1 METKRQR
8 QTGEI
13 IRRHFSELLLQ
24 EGYSLSGGALVT
36 VTMVK
41 MSSDLGLAKIY
52 LSIYNTENNQEVL
65 LTFQQEAMRLRQG
78 LAQRVRNKMRRVPDI
93 DFYLDDTL
101 DEMYRLNE
109 LFGKLHQE
117 NQMGS
122 EEE

>member
-8 QTGEI
+8 QTAEV

-24 EGYSLSGGALVT
+24 EASSLSNGALVT

-52 LSIYNTENNQEVL
+52 LSVYGTDNKQAVL
-65 LTFQQEAMRLRQG
+65 LLFQQEAMRLRQG
-78 LAQRVRNKMRRVPDI
+78 LSQRVRRKMRRVPDI

-101 DEMYRLNE
+101 DEMYRLND
-109 LFGKLHQE
+109 LFDKLHDSD
-117 NQMGS
+117 QMGS

>member
-8 QTGEI
+8 QTAEI

-24 EGYSLSGGALVT
+24 EASYLSNGALVT
-36 VTMVK
+36 VTSVK

-52 LSIYNTENNQEVL
+52 LSIYGTEAKHEVL
-65 LTFQQEAMRLRQG
+65 MAFQQETMRLRQG
-78 LAQRVRNKMRRVPDI
+78 LAQRVRRKMRRVPDI

-101 DEMYRLNE
+101 DEMYRLNSI
-109 LFGKLHQE
+109 FDKLHE
-117 NQMGS
+117 DKQMGS